1 MIFIILLIIVFFII
15 YCNVNFEGFK
25 SSSKIAIYTGNFGNY
40 RNETK
45 NINKIKK
52 IPNIDYYYFTDNT
65 KNLKSDI
72 WNIHHYPLYKN
83 PLYGNMDKY
92 RYTAKYCKFNM
103 PDILNKY
110 DYVLYLDLKN
120 STIKIHNNYINL
132 ESILNLITNNPDTTV
147 FFRQHDFY
155 PSDVTSVYDEIERVI
170 RWNKEQSDT
179 ALLWHAKL
187 KKQKWEQSDIFIDS
201 DLILRKTNNINLNNI
216 LSSIPK
222 ELVNNKLTRDQ
233 LMIPYILQKNKH
245 NLNYKIIN
253 KQFSYF
259 YI

>member
-1 MIFIILLIIVFFII
+1 
-15 YCNVNFEGFK
+15 
-25 SSSKIAIYTGNFGNY
+25 
-40 RNETK
+40 
-45 NINKIKK
+45 
-52 IPNIDYYYFTDNT
+52 
-65 KNLKSDI
+65 
-72 WNIHHYPLYKN
+72 
-83 PLYGNMDKY
+83 
-92 RYTAKYCKFNM
+92 
-103 PDILNKY
+103 
-110 DYVLYLDLKN
+110 
-120 STIKIHNNYINL
+120 
-132 ESILNLITNNPDTTV
+132 
-147 FFRQHDFY
+147 
-155 PSDVTSVYDEIERVI
+155 IERVI